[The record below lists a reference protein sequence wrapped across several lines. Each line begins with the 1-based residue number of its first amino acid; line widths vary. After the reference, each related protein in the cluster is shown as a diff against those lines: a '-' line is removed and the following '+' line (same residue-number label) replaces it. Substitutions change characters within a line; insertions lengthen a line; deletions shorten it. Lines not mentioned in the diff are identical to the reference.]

1 MAVIPGNCAKDN
13 IKTYWGEVHN
23 LGKLKEECKEEGEV
37 AGLGDHPVAET
48 LRTPAEQRGS
58 SQRWPWGSEHYL

>member
-23 LGKLKEECKEEGEV
+23 LGKLKEECKEKGEV
-37 AGLGDHPVAET
+37 AGLGDHPVEK
-48 LRTPAEQRGS
+48 
-58 SQRWPWGSEHYL
+58 H